1 MLIVH
6 LLCKN
11 GHHETW
17 HSQPFVRD
25 RALGNLRLACGM
37 VLSGLRFESV
47 SEFLRFSQV
56 TFISNDTF
64 YEIQRTILQ
73 PVINEFWQ
81 LDNNRVIEK
90 AKREN
95 GVKLSG
101 DGQCDSPGHSA
112 KYGIYSFLNQSTNEI
127 VSFRLTQ
134 VTEAGNSNAMEK
146 FGMIK
151 NLEYLRSRDV
161 NVKQITIDRHIS
173 CRKYIAEKE
182 TTIELQFDVWHFSK
196 SIKKKL
202 CALAK
207 KK

>member
-1 MLIVH
+1 M
-6 LLCKN
+6 
-11 GHHETW
+11 
-17 HSQPFVRD
+17 
-25 RALGNLRLACGM
+25 
-37 VLSGLRFESV
+37 
-47 SEFLRFSQV
+47 
-56 TFISNDTF
+56 
-64 YEIQRTILQ
+64 
-73 PVINEFWQ
+73 
-81 LDNNRVIEK
+81 IEK

-182 TTIELQFDVWHFSK
+182 TTTELQFDVWHFSK
-196 SIKKKL
+196 SIK
-202 CALAK
+202 
-207 KK
+207 